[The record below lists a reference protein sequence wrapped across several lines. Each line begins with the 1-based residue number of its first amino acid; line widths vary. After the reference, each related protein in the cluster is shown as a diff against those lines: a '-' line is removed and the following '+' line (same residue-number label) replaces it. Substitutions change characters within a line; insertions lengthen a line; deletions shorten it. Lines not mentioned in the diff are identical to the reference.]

1 MRTAVIVPAY
11 NEERTVGAVVRS
23 LAADGH
29 EVIVVDDGSAD
40 RTGEAARRAGA
51 RVIRHVLNRGL
62 GAAIGTGVAAA
73 LRGPAEVLV
82 TFDADGQHR
91 SEDIP
96 RLVGP
101 IGCDEAD
108 VTIGTRS
115 EKRHRMP
122 LTRRLANWT
131 GNALT
136 FLLFGKWVN
145 DSQSGLRAFSRPAA
159 EDLELRCDR
168 MEVSSEIIKEI
179 KRHGWRLVEV
189 PIVPIYTEYSMS
201 KGQGFV
207 TGLKT
212 AIRLLLR
219 RVAK

>member
-91 SEDIP
+91 AEDIP
-96 RLVGP
+96 RLVAPLGAGTATIEVVRPRP
-101 IGCDEAD
+101 ILRQANFLHLNHAKRLWTWMAD
-108 VTIGTRS
+108 LYAVALG
-115 EKRHRMP
+115 
-122 LTRRLANWT
+122 LLA
-131 GNALT
+131 
-136 FLLFGKWVN
+136 
-145 DSQSGLRAFSRPAA
+145 
-159 EDLELRCDR
+159 
-168 MEVSSEIIKEI
+168 
-179 KRHGWRLVEV
+179 
-189 PIVPIYTEYSMS
+189 
-201 KGQGFV
+201 V
-207 TGLKT
+207 TGLFV
-212 AIRLLLR
+212 LR
-219 RVAK
+219 GRKGITGRGAWLTGAGVVLPFVFLWLYL